1 MEDLEQVLK
10 DIQDHLAPRLDAYEQ
25 AIYFYLLR
33 HTRLIGLDE
42 AVIGFKSARR
52 RLACGIGERG
62 KPRSENTAYEK
73 LQSLQA
79 KGCIVSLDSTRDGR
93 STGWTAD
100 LDPSLLDFALHE
112 PTEHKSGAHVQ
123 T

>member
-93 STGWTAD
+93 RISLRLPSEIPGVVVAPGETAPPD
-100 LDPSLLDFALHE
+100 IES
-112 PTEHKSGAHVQ
+112 
-123 T
+123 